1 MAWTVIEIETAAPGW
16 RTSGAA
22 GEDGS
27 PVAVWAL
34 VENEAGERFVVGLDP
49 TAEGAGGPGGR
60 LIDVNRLIAQI
71 DATEGG
77 YIYRAP
83 LS

>member
-1 MAWTVIEIETAAPGW
+1 MAWKIVEIETAAPGW
-16 RTSGAA
+16 RTRGA
-22 GEDGS
+22 GNEDGA

-34 VENEAGERFVVGLDP
+34 VENEAGERVVVGLDP
-49 TAEGAGGPGGR
+49 TAEGTAGPGGR
-60 LIDVNRLIAQI
+60 LIDVNRLISEI
-71 DATEGG
+71 DTAEGG